1 LTGAANARREAARAI
16 PDACERRYRPQRRSH
31 LGEAM
36 RHTSRPRRG
45 GAVAKSLV
53 AVIAL
58 CVAALV
64 ATSGTTGADVV
75 AQKQQ
80 KIDKNAVLRF
90 ALALADQGGVGFD
103 PANMRPSPANNQF
116 ADGIYDV
123 MIHDTPDRKGAP
135 GLATKWSAVDAS
147 TAELTLRQGV
157 KFTDG
162 TPFNAAAVKQ
172 AWDRAIAADQT
183 IDPPS
188 VRAMTS
194 VDAVNENT
202 VRVHF
207 NQPVAQAF
215 LDADV
220 HHSAILGVP
229 SPTAAA
235 GGNLNSKPVGA
246 GPYVL
251 DSFVQDQKVVL
262 KRNPDYW
269 NPKAQLLAGIEY
281 TQAGTGAPAVGA
293 LQAGSADLI
302 WGIPADAV
310 NTLANTPG
318 IELTNI
324 PGTRVLDIG
333 LCATKGVFANK
344 DARLAMQYAIDR
356 DAINE
361 GAYSGNATPWQ
372 TVMGPTSPYY
382 DKKLNQTYSH
392 NVKKAKQLL
401 AKAGVAPGTVIKGLA
416 NSAAPQPILAE
427 IVQDQLKDVGLDL
440 QYTVTTNL
448 VEDAPRVQPDVL
460 FVALDPQLMS
470 LAFSGDP
477 TVLNVC
483 GYSNP
488 EIKTDMLA
496 INDPTKTD
504 ADKAKAAADF
514 QRLVLDES
522 PVVVTILSPVTAA
535 HTEKVH
541 GIETITVPYGPN
553 LNTVYMTK

>member
-1 LTGAANARREAARAI
+1 MRRCSRT
-16 PDACERRYRPQRRSH
+16 RTRRSV
-31 LGEAM
+31 
-36 RHTSRPRRG
+36 T
-45 GAVAKSLV
+45 KSLV
-53 AVIAL
+53 AVVAL
-58 CVAALV
+58 CTAALV
-64 ATSGTTGADVV
+64 ATAGTTSADVV
-75 AQKQQ
+75 AQKKQ
-80 KIDKNAVLRF
+80 KIDKTAVLRF
-90 ALALADQGGVGFD
+90 ALAMADQGGVAFD
-103 PANMRPSPANNQF
+103 PSAMRGSPANNQF
-116 ADGIYDV
+116 ADLIYGV
-123 MIHDTPDRKGAP
+123 MIHDTADRKGAP
-135 GLATKWSAVDAS
+135 GLATKWSAPDGS
-147 TAELTLRQGV
+147 TAELTLREGV
-157 KFTDG
+157 KFSDG
-162 TPFNAAAVKQ
+162 TPFTADAVKQ
-172 AWDRAIAADQT
+172 AWTKAIAADQS
-183 IDPPS
+183 IDPPA

-194 VDAVNENT
+194 VDVVNDNT

-235 GGNLNSKPVGA
+235 AGNLNSKPVGA
-246 GPYVL
+246 GPYLL

-262 KRNPDYW
+262 KPNPTFYA
-269 NPKAQLLAGIEY
+269 PKEQLLGGIEF
-281 TQAGTGAPAVGA
+281 THAGTGAPAVSA
-293 LQAGSADLI
+293 LQSGATDLI
-302 WGIPADAV
+302 WSIPADAV
-310 NTLANTPG
+310 NTIANTPG
-318 IELTNI
+318 LELTNI

-344 DARLAMQYAIDR
+344 DARLAIQYALDR

-372 TVMGPTSPYY
+372 TVLGPTSPYY

-416 NSAAPQPILAE
+416 NSAAPQPIIAE
-427 IVQDQLKDVGLDL
+427 IVQDQLKQVGLDL

-448 VEDAPRVQPDVL
+448 VEDATRQQPDVL

-477 TVLNVC
+477 GVLNVC
-483 GYSNP
+483 GWSNP
-488 EIKTDMLA
+488 QVKADMVTLQ
-496 INDPTKTD
+496 D
-504 ADKAKAAADF
+504 ASKSTAEKEKAAGEL
-514 QRLVLDES
+514 QQIVLDES

-535 HTEKVH
+535 HTERVH

-553 LNTVYMTK
+553 LNTVYLTKG

>member
-1 LTGAANARREAARAI
+1 MRRAS
-16 PDACERRYRPQRRSH
+16 RSRS
-31 LGEAM
+31 G
-36 RHTSRPRRG
+36 RS
-45 GAVAKSLV
+45 VAKPLV
-53 AVIAL
+53 VAIAL
-58 CVAALV
+58 CAAALV
-64 ATSGTTGADVV
+64 ATTSVTSADVV
-75 AQKQQ
+75 AQK
-80 KIDKNAVLRF
+80 KNIDKNAVLRF
-90 ALALADQGGVGFD
+90 ALAMADQGGVAFD
-103 PANMRPSPANNQF
+103 PSNMRSSPANNQF
-116 ADGIYDV
+116 ADAIYDV
-123 MIHDTPDRKGAP
+123 MIHDTPDRKGSP
-135 GLATKWSAVDAS
+135 GLATKWTATDAS

-162 TPFNAAAVKQ
+162 SPFNAAAVKE
-172 AWDRAIAADQT
+172 AWTRAAAADQT
-183 IDPPS
+183 PDPPA
-188 VRAMTS
+188 VRAMTT
-194 VDAVNENT
+194 VDAVNDNT

-207 NQPVAQAF
+207 SQPVAQSF

-229 SPTAAA
+229 SPAAAAA
-235 GGNLNSKPVGA
+235 GTLNSKPVGA

-262 KRNPDYW
+262 KPNPSYW
-269 NPKAQLLAGIEY
+269 NPKAQLLGGIEF
-281 TQAGTGAPAVGA
+281 TQAGTGAPAVSA
-293 LQAGSADLI
+293 LQAGTTDLI

-310 NTLANTPG
+310 QTLANTPG

-344 DARLAMQYAIDR
+344 DARLALQYALDR

-401 AKAGVAPGTVIKGLA
+401 AKAGVAPGTTIRGLA

-427 IVQDQLKDVGLDL
+427 IVQDQLKDVGLNL
-440 QYTVTTNL
+440 EYTVTTNL

-483 GYSNP
+483 GWSNP
-488 EIKTDMLA
+488 QVKADILA
-496 INDPTKTD
+496 IVDPTKTQSERD
-504 ADKAKAAADF
+504 KAAAEF
-514 QRLVLDES
+514 QQIILDES

>member
-1 LTGAANARREAARAI
+1 M
-16 PDACERRYRPQRRSH
+16 RRSV
-31 LGEAM
+31 
-36 RHTSRPRRG
+36 RTRSG
-45 GAVAKSLV
+45 GAIAKPLV

-58 CVAALV
+58 CLTALV
-64 ATSGTTGADVV
+64 ATTGTTGAEVA
-75 AQKQQ
+75 AQKQKP

-123 MIHDTPDRKGAP
+123 MIHDTPDRKGSP
-135 GLATKWSAVDAS
+135 GLATKWSAPDAS

-162 TPFNAAAVKQ
+162 TPFNADAVKQ
-172 AWDRAIAADQT
+172 AWTKAIAADQS

-194 VDAVNENT
+194 VDAVNDNT

-207 NQPVAQAF
+207 NQPVAQSF

-251 DSFVQDQKVVL
+251 DSYVQDQKVVL
-262 KRNPDYW
+262 KRNPQYW

-281 TQAGTGAPAVGA
+281 TQAATGAPAMNA
-293 LQAGSADLI
+293 LQSGTADLI

-310 NTLANTPG
+310 QTIDNTPG
-318 IELTNI
+318 LELTNV

-333 LCATKGVFANK
+333 LCASKGVFANK
-344 DARLAMQYAIDR
+344 EARQAVQYAIDR

-361 GAYSGNATPWQ
+361 GAYGGNATPWQ
-372 TVMGPTSPYY
+372 AIMGPTSAYY

-401 AKAGVAPGTVIKGLA
+401 AKAGVAPGTTIKGLA
-416 NSAAPQPILAE
+416 NSAAPQPVLAE
-427 IVQDQLKDVGLDL
+427 IVQAQLKEVGLDL

-448 VEDAPRVQPDVL
+448 VEDATRAQPDVL

-483 GYSNP
+483 SWSNAQV
-488 EIKTDMLA
+488 KADMLA
-496 INDPTKTD
+496 LQDST
-504 ADKAKAAADF
+504 KAAAEKEKAAAEL
-514 QRLVLDES
+514 QQIVLDES

>member
-1 LTGAANARREAARAI
+1 MRRSTPIFAIVALCAAELVTTTSATGA
-16 PDACERRYRPQRRSH
+16 S
-31 LGEAM
+31 
-36 RHTSRPRRG
+36 
-45 GAVAKSLV
+45 
-53 AVIAL
+53 
-58 CVAALV
+58 VAAK
-64 ATSGTTGADVV
+64 
-75 AQKQQ
+75 KQQ
-80 KIDKNAVLRF
+80 IDKNAVLRF

-103 PANMRPSPANNQF
+103 PSNMRPSPANNQF

-123 MIHDTPDRKGAP
+123 MIHDTPDGKGSP
-135 GLATKWSAVDAS
+135 GLATKWSAPDGS

-162 TPFNAAAVKQ
+162 TPFNADAVKQ
-172 AWDRAIAADQT
+172 AWTRAIAADQT
-183 IDPPS
+183 IDPPT

-194 VDAVNENT
+194 VDAVDDHT

-207 NQPVAQAF
+207 NQPVAQSF
-215 LDADV
+215 LDADA

-251 DSFVQDQKVVL
+251 DSYVQDQKVVL
-262 KRNPDYW
+262 KRNPSYW

-281 TQAGTGAPAVGA
+281 TQAGTGAPAINA
-293 LQAGSADLI
+293 LQSGAADLI

-310 NTLANTPG
+310 QTLSNTPG

-344 DARLAMQYAIDR
+344 DARQAIQYALDR

-401 AKAGVAPGTVIKGLA
+401 AKAGVAPGTVVKGLA
-416 NSAAPQPILAE
+416 NSASPQPVLAE
-427 IVQDQLKDVGLDL
+427 IVQAQLKEVGLDL

-448 VEDAPRVQPDVL
+448 VEDATRAQPDVL

-483 GYSNP
+483 SWSNP
-488 EIKTDMLA
+488 QVKADVLTLQDS
-496 INDPTKTD
+496 TKSVVE
-504 ADKAKAAADF
+504 KQKAAAEF
-514 QRLVLDES
+514 QQIVLDES

-535 HTEKVH
+535 HTTKVH

>member
-1 LTGAANARREAARAI
+1 MRRCARTRT
-16 PDACERRYRPQRRSH
+16 RRS
-31 LGEAM
+31 
-36 RHTSRPRRG
+36 
-45 GAVAKSLV
+45 VAKSLV
-53 AVIAL
+53 AVAAV
-58 CVAALV
+58 CAAALV
-64 ATSGTTGADVV
+64 ATTGTTSAEVV
-75 AQKQQ
+75 AQKKP
-80 KIDKNAVLRF
+80 KIDKTAVLRF
-90 ALALADQGGVGFD
+90 ALAMADQGGVGFD
-103 PANMRPSPANNQF
+103 PSNMRPSPANNQF
-116 ADGIYDV
+116 ADLIYDV
-123 MIHDTPDRKGAP
+123 MIHDTPDRKGSP
-135 GLATKWSAVDAS
+135 GLATKWTATDAS
-147 TAELTLRQGV
+147 TAELTLRQDV

-162 TPFNAAAVKQ
+162 TPFNAAAVKE
-172 AWDRAIAADQT
+172 AWTRAIAADQT
-183 IDPPS
+183 IDPPT
-188 VRAMTS
+188 VRVMTS
-194 VDAVNENT
+194 VDAVNDNT

-207 NQPVAQAF
+207 SQPVAQSF

-229 SPTAAA
+229 SPAAA
-235 GGNLNSKPVGA
+235 AAGNLNSKPVGA

-262 KRNPDYW
+262 KPNPSYW
-269 NPKAQLLAGIEY
+269 NPKAQLLGGIEF
-281 TQAGTGAPAVGA
+281 TQAGTGAPAVNA

-318 IELTNI
+318 LELTNI

-333 LCATKGVFANK
+333 LCATRGVFANK
-344 DARLAMQYAIDR
+344 DARLAIQYALDR
-356 DAINE
+356 DALNE

-401 AKAGVAPGTVIKGLA
+401 AKAGVAPGTTIKGLA

-427 IVQDQLKDVGLDL
+427 IVQDQLSDVGLNL
-440 QYTVTTNL
+440 EYTVTTNL

-470 LAFSGDP
+470 LAFSGDT

-483 GYSNP
+483 GWSNP
-488 EIKTDMLA
+488 EVKANLLA
-496 INDPTKTD
+496 IQDPTKTQAEKD
-504 ADKAKAAADF
+504 KAAAEF
-514 QRLVLDES
+514 QKTILDES

-535 HTEKVH
+535 HTDKVH

>member
-1 LTGAANARREAARAI
+1 V
-16 PDACERRYRPQRRSH
+16 
-31 LGEAM
+31 
-36 RHTSRPRRG
+36 TSLI
-45 GAVAKSLV
+45 AVG
-53 AVIAL
+53 AL
-58 CVAALV
+58 CTVALV
-64 ATSGTTGADVV
+64 ATTGTTSADVV
-75 AQKQQ
+75 AQKKP
-80 KIDKNAVLRF
+80 KIDKSAVLRF

-123 MIHDTPDRKGAP
+123 MIHDTPDRKGSP
-135 GLATKWSAVDAS
+135 GLATKWTATDAS
-147 TAELTLRQGV
+147 TAELTLREGV

-162 TPFNAAAVKQ
+162 TPFNADAVKQ
-172 AWDRAIAADQT
+172 AWTRVIAADQS

-194 VDAVNENT
+194 VDVVDPKT

-235 GGNLNSKPVGA
+235 TGTLNTKPVGA
-246 GPYVL
+246 GPYML

-262 KRNPDYW
+262 KRNPTYW

-281 TQAGTGAPAVGA
+281 TQAGTGAPAVNA
-293 LQAGSADLI
+293 LQAGTADLI

-318 IELTNI
+318 LELTNI

-333 LCATKGVFANK
+333 LCATRGVFANQ
-344 DARLAMQYAIDR
+344 DARLAIQYALDR

-372 TVMGPTSPYY
+372 TVLGPTSPYY

-401 AKAGVAPGTVIKGLA
+401 AKAGVAEGTVVKGLA
-416 NSAAPQPILAE
+416 NSAAPQPIIAE

-448 VEDAPRVQPDVL
+448 VEDSQRVQPDVL

-477 TVLNVC
+477 TVLNIC
-483 GYSNP
+483 GWSNP
-488 EIKTDMLA
+488 EVKANMLA
-496 INDPTKTD
+496 MQDPTKTQ
-504 ADKAKAAADF
+504 AEKEKAADAF
-514 QRLVLDES
+514 QRAVLEES

-535 HTEKVH
+535 HTTRVH

-553 LNTVYMTK
+553 LNTVYMTKN

>member
-1 LTGAANARREAARAI
+1 MRRCVRT
-16 PDACERRYRPQRRSH
+16 RSSRS
-31 LGEAM
+31 LVKAM
-36 RHTSRPRRG
+36 
-45 GAVAKSLV
+45 V
-53 AVIAL
+53 AVIAVCATAL
-58 CVAALV
+58 VTTSGVTGASVAA
-64 ATSGTTGADVV
+64 
-75 AQKQQ
+75 QKKP
-80 KIDKNAVLRF
+80 KIDKTAVLRF
-90 ALALADQGGVGFD
+90 ALAMADQGGVAFD
-103 PANMRPSPANNQF
+103 PSNMRGSPANNQF
-116 ADGIYDV
+116 ADLIYGV
-123 MIHDTPDRKGAP
+123 MIHDTADGKGSP
-135 GLATKWSAVDAS
+135 GLATKWTAIDAS

-157 KFTDG
+157 KFSDG
-162 TPFNAAAVKQ
+162 APFNAAAVKE
-172 AWDRAIAADQT
+172 AWTRAIAADQS
-183 IDPPS
+183 IDPPT
-188 VRAMTS
+188 VRALTS
-194 VDAVNENT
+194 VDAVNDNT

-207 NQPVAQAF
+207 NQPVAQSF

-229 SPTAAA
+229 SPAAAAA
-235 GGNLNSKPVGA
+235 GQLNSKPVGA

-262 KRNPDYW
+262 KPSPTFY
-269 NPKAQLLAGIEY
+269 NPKEQLLGGIEF
-281 TQAGTGAPAVGA
+281 TQAGTGAPAVNA
-293 LQAGSADLI
+293 LQAGATDLI

-318 IELTNI
+318 IALTNI

-344 DARLAMQYAIDR
+344 DARLAMQYALDR
-356 DAINE
+356 DSINE

-372 TVMGPTSPYY
+372 TVLGPNSPYY
-382 DKKLNQTYSH
+382 DKKLNETYSH

-401 AKAGVAPGTVIKGLA
+401 AKAGVAEGTVIKGLA

-483 GYSNP
+483 GWSNP
-488 EIKTDMLA
+488 EVKANLLA
-496 INDPTKTD
+496 MNDPTKST
-504 ADKAKAAADF
+504 AEREKAAAAL
-514 QRLVLDES
+514 QKTILDES

-535 HTEKVH
+535 HTERVH

-553 LNTVYMTK
+553 LNTVYMTKG